1 MFRIRTE
8 SIVLVFQMIN
18 NTESAGNSTVFSN
31 PVEQVMREYA
41 ENSEYG
47 RNNSRLLIKK
57 NEYNCNFFLPKMR
70 RENLYHERYIK
81 KSLKYYDHWHQK
93 NLYH

>member
-1 MFRIRTE
+1 M
-8 SIVLVFQMIN
+8 
-18 NTESAGNSTVFSN
+18 FSN

-41 ENSEYG
+41 ENSEFG

-81 KSLKYYDHWHQK
+81 KIIEILSSLASEKS
-93 NLYH
+93 LLLTA